1 LFVWAMGNAI
11 LKETG
16 MNAMQGD
23 VLAPCGLY
31 CAICVD
37 YVVNK
42 VCHGCGCD
50 CGECAGTAH
59 AESCHIAQCA
69 AKQGFET
76 CAECDD
82 LPCTDLIL
90 FAYHPLVQHHLPV
103 IEVLRR
109 AQKVGK
115 ERLLAELRAALADG
129 ETRMQWAFGEEDGE
143 RRRARYREWRSAL
156 RDTAPDAPSSDS

>member
-1 LFVWAMGNAI
+1 MGNAI
-11 LKETG
+11 PKETD

-37 YVVNK
+37 HVVNK
-42 VCHGCGCD
+42 VCHGCGCE
-50 CGECAGTAH
+50 CGRCAGTAH
-59 AESCHIAQCA
+59 AENCQIAQCV

-76 CAECDD
+76 CAECDE

-90 FAYHPLVQHHLPV
+90 FAYHPLWQHHLPV

-115 ERLLAELRAALADG
+115 ERLLAELRAALPDE

-143 RRRARYREWRSAL
+143 RRRARYAAWRS
-156 RDTAPDAPSSDS
+156 TCSNKPDASPDIQISENL